1 MFFEIL
7 HGKSLS
13 YGVGGHV
20 KTALKCALHFG
31 SAWVFWGKCIGW
43 RWKKGNEVYKILSR

>member
-1 MFFEIL
+1 MGVREGPLKPVQVFFESL

-20 KTALKCALHFG
+20 KSALICALHFG
-31 SAWVFWGKCIGW
+31 SV
-43 RWKKGNEVYKILSR
+43 

>member
-7 HGKSLS
+7 HGKRLS

-31 SAWVFWGKCIGW
+31 SACVFWGKCIGW